1 MVTKPEKEESIFA
14 KADAQEKGIWK
25 SYFKLIFK
33 AKIPWVWM
41 IIVIAVWILSAQ
53 LTLML
58 PGYSSKIMTGVIE
71 KPVIYG
77 AVIVIVLTT
86 IVSGVVRYMN
96 NLLNFKIDVRYRSL
110 IWNRVMKSP
119 MQMFDNIKPTEMI
132 SRITTDSATISAV
145 LGTWLPS
152 TIATVYT
159 TVGVVAVLF
168 TYNWRLAVA
177 VMFYI
182 PINIL
187 FNIYYGKWSYRIN
200 RITFNRLSKLTSFL
214 SELLMSVPVIKT
226 FVTESK
232 EDLRGQQN
240 LQYYYKANLK
250 RSLVAWMENPIS
262 QFLGLLQDIVVIGYG
277 VFLLKSDLIS
287 MTEWVGFFLYVGMLS
302 GTISVYFMVYIELK
316 NSQGATTRIAEL
328 MDNELEEFDKGK
340 TIDKLTGDI
349 TFTDVAFSYGDKNVF
364 SKLNFTIPHGKKTAL
379 VGPSGTGK
387 STVFA
392 LLQQFYTTQSGTVNA
407 GGVPITEYNLH
418 SWRNLFSV
426 VDQDSLLISGTVR
439 ENIVYGMD
447 REVTEAEIAE
457 AANKANALQ
466 FIEEFEFGFDTYV
479 GEAGSNLSGG
489 QRQRVAIARAIL
501 RNSDIL
507 LLDEATASLD
517 SKAEQFVQE
526 AIHTLMENRTSVVIS
541 HDLSNIQD
549 ADQIIVIN
557 EGVVDGTGTHK
568 ELLKSNELYQEFV
581 RLHQKPS
588 AQ

>member
-14 KADAQEKGIWK
+14 KADAQEKGIWR

-41 IIVIAVWILSAQ
+41 LIVIGVWILSAQ

-58 PGYSSKIMTGVIE
+58 PGYSSKIMTGVVT

-77 AVIVIVLTT
+77 AVTVIVLGT
-86 IVSGVVRYMN
+86 IISGVVRYLN

-110 IWNRVMKSP
+110 IWNRIMKSP
-119 MQMFDNIKPTEMI
+119 MKMFDDVKPTEMI
-132 SRITTDSATISAV
+132 SRITTDSATISSV

-159 TVGVVAVLF
+159 TFGVIAVLF
-168 TYNWRLAVA
+168 TYNWRLALA
-177 VMFYI
+177 VLFYV

-187 FNIYYGKWSYRIN
+187 FNVYYGKWSYRVN
-200 RITFNRLSKLTSFL
+200 KITFNRLSKLTSFL

-250 RSLVAWMENPIS
+250 RSIVAWIENPVS
-262 QFLGLLQDIVVIGYG
+262 QFLGIIQNIIVIGYG
-277 VFLLKSDLIS
+277 VFLLKADLITL
-287 MTEWVGFFLYVGMLS
+287 TEWVGFFLYVGMLS
-302 GTISVYFMVYIELK
+302 GTVSVYFMVYIELK

-328 MDNELEEFDKGK
+328 MDNELEEFNKGK
-340 TIDKLTGDI
+340 TIDRLTGDI
-349 TFTDVAFSYGDKNVF
+349 TFKDVAFGYGDKNVF
-364 SKLNFTIPHGKKTAL
+364 TNLNFTIPKGKKTAL

-387 STVFA
+387 STIFA
-392 LLQQFYTTQSGTVNA
+392 LLQQFYSPQIGTISA
-407 GGVPITEYNLH
+407 GGTPVTEYNLH

-447 REVTEAEIAE
+447 REVTEAELTEVAV
-457 AANKANALQ
+457 KANALQ
-466 FIEEFEFGFDTYV
+466 FIEELEFGFDTYV

-526 AIHTLMENRTSVVIS
+526 AIHTLMKNRTSVVIS

-549 ADQIIVIN
+549 ADQIVLIN
-557 EGVVDGTGTHK
+557 DGGVDGVGTHE
-568 ELLKSNELYQEFV
+568 ELLKSNELYREFV